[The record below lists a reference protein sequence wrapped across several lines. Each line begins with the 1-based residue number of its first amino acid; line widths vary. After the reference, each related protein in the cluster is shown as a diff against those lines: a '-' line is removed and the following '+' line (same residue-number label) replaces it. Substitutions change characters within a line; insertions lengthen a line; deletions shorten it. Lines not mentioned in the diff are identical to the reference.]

1 MTISNPSPFPLGEPN
16 DGFAQ
21 YFDGQSYLASVLGSS
36 EISIHNV
43 TFEPGCRNHWHIHH
57 HGSQI
62 LIAVGGRGYYQLENE
77 VPKELKA
84 GQAVRIPPDTK
95 HWHGAAPSESFSHL
109 AFMMPDGSGKPTSGL
124 SRWIRTYTNLCA
136 DSRGAYILCS
146 SGISFFR
153 RFVRTMV
160 LWNEMTGG

>member
-1 MTISNPSPFPLGEPN
+1 MAISNPSPFPLGEPN

-77 VPKELKA
+77 APKELKA

-109 AFMMPDGSGKPTSGL
+109 AFMMPDGSGKP
-124 SRWIRTYTNLCA
+124 I
-136 DSRGAYILCS
+136 D
-146 SGISFFR
+146 
-153 RFVRTMV
+153 
-160 LWNEMTGG
+160 NEWLEPVDPDVYESLR

>member
-77 VPKELKA
+77 APKELKA
-84 GQAVRIPPDTK
+84 GQAVTHSTGYQTLAWRGSERIIQPSGVHDT
-95 HWHGAAPSESFSHL
+95 
-109 AFMMPDGSGKPTSGL
+109 
-124 SRWIRTYTNLCA
+124 
-136 DSRGAYILCS
+136 
-146 SGISFFR
+146 
-153 RFVRTMV
+153 
-160 LWNEMTGG
+160 